1 MAVFTQDG
9 RLDIRTL
16 AKTISII
23 ENEENGYE
31 ELLKSLPHRD
41 DAKIIGITGP
51 PGAGKS
57 TLTDAL
63 IADLVNKNKNV
74 AVLCIDPS
82 SPFNKGALL
91 GDRIRMNEWFN
102 NPSVYIRSL
111 ATRGTLGG
119 LHPKIIEIADL
130 LKTEYFDYVIIE
142 TVGVGQTEVEIAG
155 LADATVVLFVPESG
169 DEIQTMK
176 AGLMEIADIFVVN
189 KADRPGADA
198 FAANLKQLV
207 KASSHKMQSDLPV
220 LKTVA
225 TEKQGIHGLTEA
237 IEKKLK
243 EITSSDKKIILLT
256 EKLFHLIQRKRMQDV
271 DRREL
276 QKLVEKNLASGSFN
290 LYHLADKHPS

>member
-1 MAVFTQDG
+1 M
-9 RLDIRTL
+9 
-16 AKTISII
+16 
-23 ENEENGYE
+23 
-31 ELLKSLPHRD
+31 
-41 DAKIIGITGP
+41 
-51 PGAGKS
+51 
-57 TLTDAL
+57 
-63 IADLVNKNKNV
+63 
-74 AVLCIDPS
+74 
-82 SPFNKGALL
+82 
-91 GDRIRMNEWFN
+91 
-102 NPSVYIRSL
+102 
-111 ATRGTLGG
+111 
-119 LHPKIIEIADL
+119 
-130 LKTEYFDYVIIE
+130 
-142 TVGVGQTEVEIAG
+142 
-155 LADATVVLFVPESG
+155 ADATVVLFVPESG

-207 KASSHKMQSDLPV
+207 KASSHKMQSELPV

>member
-1 MAVFTQDG
+1 MTVFTQDG
-9 RLDIRTL
+9 RLDIRKL

-63 IADLVNKNKNV
+63 IADLVNKNKKV

-130 LKTEYFDYVIIE
+130 LRTEYFDYVIIE

-207 KASSHKMQSDLPV
+207 KASSHKMHSELPV

-225 TEKQGIHGLTEA
+225 TEKQGIHELTEA

-243 EITSSDKKIILLT
+243 ETTSSDKKIVLLT

-271 DRREL
+271 DKREL

-290 LYHLADKHPS
+290 LYHLADKHSS